1 MQVIIQTL
9 ISLGLKLLTSAVIEK
24 GVLLALKELSKKT
37 DNQVDDELVKIV
49 EEALKP
55 VSKEPQEPP
64 SKFKIK
70 GNYP

>member
-9 ISLGLKLLTSAVIEK
+9 ISLSLKLLTSTVIEK
-24 GVLLALKELSKKT
+24 VALLALKELSKKT

-55 VSKEPQEPP
+55 VSIEPQEPHR
-64 SKFKIK
+64 SSR
-70 GNYP
+70 